1 MGHCPKMFSDSSGAC
16 ALLESVKVQ
25 RNTQHLLLNTLI
37 LIDIG
42 HCNLLNICENFVQNF
57 RDLQD

>member
-1 MGHCPKMFSDSSGAC
+1 MGHCPKMFSDFSGAR

-25 RNTQHLLLNTLI
+25 RSLKYSALVIKYTNF
-37 LIDIG
+37 DWFR
-42 HCNLLNICENFVQNF
+42 LNICENFVQNF